1 MKRPLPFTASR
12 WANIDPEIQAR
23 ILVEYEIISSLVDE
37 LLEQGCLISIND
49 GDGIALR
56 KSTDRTKILESIMSV
71 DEEHLI
77 VYHQTGRLGSIFLVY
92 GNDGWDV
99 VNDYSTSLE
108 PCIPQTLALIDKLGE

>member
-1 MKRPLPFTASR
+1 MIRPLCFNSDR
-12 WANIDPEIQAR
+12 WSNIDHEIQAR
-23 ILVEYEIISSLVDE
+23 ILVEYAVVSSLVDE

-56 KSTDRTKILESIMSV
+56 KSTNRNAILSSIMSV